1 MTNKKNKKRNKKR
14 NKKKDK
20 DIIYIFGKK
29 ISSDNFVALILCF
42 IVGIAIICTTIYRN
56 KKLSTNTT
64 IVVAEITDIYKKRTG
79 RGYRMWRYQIKY
91 QFYLNDTIYTGG
103 FGLFKNERGMVNIGD
118 CIEVLVSLD
127 NIRVQEWN
135 KEKGSFKCP

>member
-56 KKLSTNTT
+56 KKLSTNTA
-64 IVVAEITDIYKKRTG
+64 IVVAEITDIYKSCEG
-79 RGYRMWRYQIKY
+79 IGYGNWRYHITY
-91 QFYLNDTIYTGG
+91 QFYLNDTLYTGSDR
-103 FGLFKNERGMVNIGD
+103 LFENEREKVNIGD